1 MYAMCRDSVVYAY
14 STTNIAH
21 GPIHAYSHPRLHAST
36 FYVKSSVSR
45 DGRLL
50 ATGSSDGLAV
60 LFPTDERYLDQSSYQ
75 HGMRHPEDSMPTPSA
90 PATPSRRGG
99 LPVAHHLKVGKGV
112 GLVRGYEKEVTDV
125 AWSVNGDLVA
135 ISDDYQARCWRN
147 DDAGVAAE
155 QLRDCGEDEGRRWA
169 CGWAEKAT

>member
-14 STTNIAH
+14 STTNISH

-60 LFPTDERYLDQSSYQ
+60 LFPTDERYLDQTSYR
-75 HGMRHPEDSMPTPSA
+75 HGMRHPEDSVPAPSA

-99 LPVAHHLKVGKGV
+99 LPVAQHLKVGKGV
-112 GLVRGYEKEVTDV
+112 GLVRGHEKEVTDV
-125 AWSVNGDLVA
+125 AWSVNGDLVT
-135 ISDDYQARCWRN
+135 ISDDYQARCWR
-147 DDAGVAAE
+147 DDDGGVEAE